1 MRGRIILNRAA
12 VRKVCILHPTSDI
25 INPVNIALFDY
36 NLPPELIAQQPLH
49 ERDQSRLLVLERAT
63 GAMQH
68 RRFFEISEFL
78 RTGDLLVLNDTRVF
92 RARLRG
98 RKEPTGG
105 KVEVLLLREV
115 EAGLWEALVKPGRNA
130 KIGSVLSFGD
140 GVLRVN
146 VEERTDCGG
155 RLLRV
160 ENVEDFRE
168 RLRRIGEVPTPPYV
182 HCPVSDE
189 SEYQT
194 VYAREE
200 GSAAAPTAGFHFTT
214 RLLEQLRE
222 QGVEQA
228 FVTLHVGLDT
238 FRPIHAEQIE
248 RHVMH
253 AEFYHVPPATIAA
266 IVRTRQRGGRVIA
279 VGTTTVR
286 TLESA
291 AQDTGSGLWVL
302 GSGDS
307 PPKAHN
313 PEPTTQNLAVAGWTR
328 LFITPG
334 FEFRVVDAMVTN
346 FHLPRSTLLVL
357 VSAFA
362 GRDNVLRAYG
372 EAVQRGYR
380 FYSFGD
386 AMLIL

>member
-1 MRGRIILNRAA
+1 M
-12 VRKVCILHPTSDI
+12 DI
-25 INPVNIALFDY
+25 TLFDY
-36 NLPPELIAQQPLH
+36 NLPTELIAQEPLR
-49 ERDQSRLLVLERAT
+49 ERDQSRLLVLERTT
-63 GAMQH
+63 GAIQH
-68 RRFFEISEFL
+68 RRFFEIGEFL
-78 RTGDLLVLNDTRVF
+78 RTGDLLVMNDTRVF
-92 RARLRG
+92 RARLHG

-115 EAGLWEALVKPGRNA
+115 ETGRWEALVKPGRNA
-130 KIGSVLSFGD
+130 KVGDTLSFGD
-140 GVLRVN
+140 GAVFVQ
-146 VEERTDCGG
+146 VEDRTDFGG

-160 ENVEDFRE
+160 EDARDFRE
-168 RLRRIGEVPTPPYV
+168 KLRVIGEVPTPPYI
-182 HCPVSDE
+182 HRPVSDE

-214 RLLEQLRE
+214 ALLERLRA

-228 FVTLHVGLDT
+228 FVTLHVGIDT
-238 FRPIHAEQIE
+238 FRPIHEKQVEQ
-248 RHVMH
+248 HQMH
-253 AEFYHVPPATIAA
+253 AEFYSVPAATAEA
-266 IVRTRQRGGRVIA
+266 IERTRQRGGRVIA

-291 AQDTGSGLWVL
+291 AREKSMGQWVNGSMGQERTVAE
-302 GSGDS
+302 G
-307 PPKAHN
+307 
-313 PEPTTQNLAVAGWTR
+313 AGWTR

-334 FEFRVVDAMVTN
+334 YGFRVVDAMVTN
-346 FHLPRSTLLVL
+346 FHLPRSTLVVL

-362 GRDNVLRAYG
+362 GRENILGAYS
-372 EAVQRGYR
+372 EAVQRRYR

>member
-1 MRGRIILNRAA
+1 
-12 VRKVCILHPTSDI
+12 VDI
-25 INPVNIALFDY
+25 TLFDY
-36 NLPPELIAQQPLH
+36 NLPPELIAQEPLR
-49 ERDQSRLLVLERAT
+49 ERDQSRLLVLERTT
-63 GAMQH
+63 GAIQH
-68 RRFFEISEFL
+68 RRFFEIGEFL
-78 RTGDLLVLNDTRVF
+78 RTGDLLVMNDTRVF

-115 EAGLWEALVKPGRNA
+115 ETGLWEALVKPGRNA
-130 KIGSVLSFGD
+130 KVGSMLSFG
-140 GVLRVN
+140 GGAVLVQ
-146 VEERTDCGG
+146 VEDRTNFGG

-160 ENVEDFRE
+160 QDARDFRE
-168 RLRRIGEVPTPPYV
+168 TLRTLGEVPTPPYI
-182 HCPVSDE
+182 HRPVTDE

-200 GSAAAPTAGFHFTT
+200 GSAAAPTAGFHFTPA
-214 RLLEQLRE
+214 LLERLRA

-228 FVTLHVGLDT
+228 FVTLHVGIDT
-238 FRPIHAEQIE
+238 FRPIHEEQIE
-248 RHVMH
+248 QHPMH
-253 AEFYHVPPATIAA
+253 AEFYSVPAATAEA
-266 IVRTRQRGGRVIA
+266 MARTRQRSGRVIA

-291 AQDTGSGLWVL
+291 AREESMGQERTVAEG
-302 GSGDS
+302 
-307 PPKAHN
+307 
-313 PEPTTQNLAVAGWTR
+313 AGWTR

-334 FEFRVVDAMVTN
+334 YQFRVVDAMVTN

-362 GRDNVLRAYG
+362 GRENILGAYN
-372 EAVQRGYR
+372 EAGQRRYR

>member
-1 MRGRIILNRAA
+1 MN
-12 VRKVCILHPTSDI
+12 VT
-25 INPVNIALFDY
+25 LFDY
-36 NLPPELIAQQPLH
+36 NLPPELIAQQPLR

-63 GAMQH
+63 GAVQH
-68 RRFFEISEFL
+68 RRFFEIGEFL
-78 RTGDLLVLNDTRVF
+78 RAGDLLVMNDTRVF

-130 KIGSVLSFGD
+130 KVGGALSFGE
-140 GVLRVN
+140 GVVRARV
-146 VEERTDCGG
+146 EGRTAFGG

-160 ENVEDFRE
+160 EDAHGFRE
-168 RLRRIGEVPTPPYV
+168 RLRHIGEVPTPPYI
-182 HCPVSDE
+182 HRPVSDE

-200 GSAAAPTAGFHFTT
+200 GSAAAPTAGFHFTEA
-214 RLLEQLRE
+214 LLRQLRA

-228 FVTLHVGLDT
+228 FVTLHVGIDT
-238 FRPIHAEQIE
+238 FRPIQEEQVEQHA
-248 RHVMH
+248 MH
-253 AEFYHVPPATIAA
+253 AEFYRVPCETGDA
-266 IVRTRQRGGRVIA
+266 IVRARQRGGRVIA

-291 AQDTGSGLWVL
+291 AQQGKTGI
-302 GSGDS
+302 
-307 PPKAHN
+307 
-313 PEPTTQNLAVAGWTR
+313 AVAGWTR

-334 FEFRVVDAMVTN
+334 YAFGVVDAMVTN

-362 GRDNVLRAYG
+362 GRDNVLRAYE
-372 EAVQRGYR
+372 EAVRCRYR

>member
-1 MRGRIILNRAA
+1 M
-12 VRKVCILHPTSDI
+12 D
-25 INPVNIALFDY
+25 IALFDY
-36 NLPPELIAQQPLH
+36 NLPPELIAQEPLR
-49 ERDQSRLLVLERAT
+49 ERDHSRLLVLERAT
-63 GAMQH
+63 GAIQH
-68 RRFFEISEFL
+68 RRFFEIGEFL
-78 RTGDLLVLNDTRVF
+78 RAGDLLVLNDTRVF

-130 KIGSVLSFGD
+130 KVGSTLSFGEETSPSPSSARRGERGTPLLGKGRLR
-140 GVLRVN
+140 GVVRMH
-146 VEERTDCGG
+146 VEGRTDFGG

-160 ENVEDFRE
+160 EEAQTFRE
-168 RLRRIGEVPTPPYV
+168 KLRTIGEVPTPPYI
-182 HCPVSDE
+182 HRPVTDE
-189 SEYQT
+189 NEYQT

-200 GSAAAPTAGFHFTT
+200 GSVAAPTAGFHFTT
-214 RLLEQLRE
+214 ALLERLRA

-228 FVTLHVGLDT
+228 FVTLHVGIDT
-238 FRPIHAEQIE
+238 FRPIQEKEIE
-248 RHVMH
+248 RHQMH
-253 AEFYHVPPATIAA
+253 AEFYAVPAATAEAIA
-266 IVRTRQRGGRVIA
+266 RTRQRGGRVIA

-291 AQDTGSGLWVL
+291 GSAEAGGTAGTVVA
-302 GSGDS
+302 GS
-307 PPKAHN
+307 
-313 PEPTTQNLAVAGWTR
+313 GWTR

-334 FEFRVVDAMVTN
+334 YQFRVVDAMVTN
-346 FHLPRSTLLVL
+346 FHLPRSTLLLL

-362 GRDNVLRAYG
+362 GRETVLRAYE
-372 EAVQRGYR
+372 EAVRHRYR

>member
-1 MRGRIILNRAA
+1 
-12 VRKVCILHPTSDI
+12 
-25 INPVNIALFDY
+25 VNVTLFDY
-36 NLPPELIAQQPLH
+36 NLPPELIAQQPLR

-63 GAMQH
+63 GAVQH
-68 RRFFEISEFL
+68 RRFFEIGEFL
-78 RTGDLLVLNDTRVF
+78 RAGDLLVMNDTRVF

-130 KIGSVLSFGD
+130 KVGGALSFGE
-140 GVLRVN
+140 GVVRARV
-146 VEERTDCGG
+146 EGRTAFGG

-160 ENVEDFRE
+160 EDAHGFRE
-168 RLRRIGEVPTPPYV
+168 RLRHIGEVPTPPYI
-182 HCPVSDE
+182 HRPVSDE

-200 GSAAAPTAGFHFTT
+200 GSAAAPTAGFHFTEA
-214 RLLEQLRE
+214 LLRQLRA

-228 FVTLHVGLDT
+228 FVTLHVGIDT
-238 FRPIHAEQIE
+238 FRPIQEEQVEQHA
-248 RHVMH
+248 MH
-253 AEFYHVPPATIAA
+253 AEFYRVPCETGDA
-266 IVRTRQRGGRVIA
+266 IVRARQRGGRVIA

-291 AQDTGSGLWVL
+291 AQQGKTGI
-302 GSGDS
+302 
-307 PPKAHN
+307 
-313 PEPTTQNLAVAGWTR
+313 AVAGWTR

-334 FEFRVVDAMVTN
+334 YAFGVVDAMVTN

-362 GRDNVLRAYG
+362 GRDNVLRAYE
-372 EAVQRGYR
+372 EAVRCRYR